1 MVLYILS
8 IMNLLQDY
16 DNNNTMVDED
26 TNNICSCIDVVKNTT
41 SREYVVDLL
50 GYKLVKNKTFKLD
63 IIQNLNVKE
72 KITLRMEYYYNK
84 HTKSYYLKYE
94 EPFYLDSEKGH
105 LEFVIKNKNNVI
117 QNINFKYKLN
127 NPTYDTDI
135 IKILGSNYEFYIYM
149 KRLNRNKTFYIYK
162 FIFTLI

>member
-1 MVLYILS
+1 MVLYILL
-8 IMNLLQDY
+8 MTTLLEDY
-16 DNNNTMVDED
+16 DNNMTEED
-26 TNNICSCIDVVKNTT
+26 TNNICNCIDIVKNITK
-41 SREYVVDLL
+41 REYVIDLF
-50 GYKLVKNKTFKLD
+50 GYTFLKNKQYKLD
-63 IIQNLNVKE
+63 IIQNNNIKD
-72 KITLRMEYYYNK
+72 KITLNMDYYYNK
-84 HTKSYYLKYE
+84 NIKSYYLKYD
-94 EPFYLDSEKGH
+94 EPFYLDSEKGF
-105 LEFVIKNKNNVI
+105 LEFSVKNKDNVI